1 MKQIKY
7 NKCFIAVENPI
18 PRLSSLQTTY
28 YLQTPSNN
36 GIKPRTITPKKI
48 DPKINVNNI
57 VGSISGGVTGT
68 LLPLVQSIE
77 ESNMPSINQYELDK
91 LVLGDSSQSAFSQAI
106 DALTGENTKR
116 AVNAIQGNRFTSQA
130 QTTDDLLNEW
140 NQHSFLRKY
149 DEPRD
154 SGWGSVLGTLTGT
167 PWLQYNLDDPSK
179 GIANIDTYNIKAGLE
194 GVQAGSGLGVWGVV
208 GGAVL
213 GDWASK
219 AKAFTQ
225 KKHINKVNSAIDN
238 KNRSDL
244 AEFIQQSTDI
254 DRNQLLQARAN
265 MITDNALSAT
275 AANGG
280 PIYIKPSK
288 RGTFTAAAKQRGMGV
303 QEFANKVLANKDNY
317 SSAMVKKA
325 NFARNA
331 AKWHAL
337 GGPLFED
344 FTNGVTW
351 VNNGDTHEAN
361 PNDGVQMGIAPD
373 GKPNLVEEGEVI
385 FNNYVYS
392 NRLKVPKELKEKYN
406 LGNNIETFADTFK
419 YLQKESEERPNDPIS
434 KNGLND
440 MAVTLAQ
447 SQEEIRSKKNSK
459 QYACGGKLHKYA
471 KGGITDYI
479 SGILPLASLA
489 ANTFDS
495 YKPKQIR
502 VGITPTIQT
511 HTISDYITPEQFDRN
526 WWTNQLLASQAGARR
541 ALMNT
546 SSPAARAAIL
556 ASDYGAG
563 NQFGQ
568 LARQGQEYNRAD
580 KLKVFELNRATN
592 IFNAQQKQQAAAS
605 NAQLQEAYDRLRLSA
620 DQYNAQVLQA
630 HKQAKDA
637 AISSNL
643 AELAKFTGDKSKQDK
658 TINLFTALA
667 DRGLFAGLTGK
678 DVLNLYS
685 SLANGGKLKTK
696 KK

>member
-7 NKCFIAVENPI
+7 NKCFIDISTPL
-18 PRLSSLQTTY
+18 PKLSSLQSKAVTT
-28 YLQTPSNN
+28 SNN
-36 GIKPRTITPKKI
+36 GLIPRTFNTQRNFKRN
-48 DPKINVNNI
+48 INGNAI
-57 VGSISGGVTGT
+57 SSIAGGITGT

-77 ESNMPSINQYELDK
+77 ESNMPLINQYELDK

-106 DALTGENTKR
+106 DSLTGENTKR
-116 AVNAIQGNRFTSQA
+116 AVNAIQGSRFASQA

-179 GIANIDTYNIKAGLE
+179 GIANIDTYNIRAGLE

-265 MITDNALSAT
+265 MITDNALSAI

-406 LGNNIETFADTFK
+406 LGNHIETFADAFK

-434 KNGLND
+434 NNGLND
-440 MAVTLAQ
+440 IAITLAQ

-459 QYACGGKLHKYA
+459 RYACGGKLHKYA

-489 ANTFDS
+489 TNTFDS
-495 YKPKQIR
+495 YKPQQIG

-556 ASDYGAG
+556 ASDYGTG

-580 KLKVFELNRATN
+580 KLKAFELNRATN
-592 IFNAQQKQQAAAS
+592 MFNAQQKQQAAAS
-605 NAQLQEAYDRLRLSA
+605 SAQLQEAYDRLRLSA

-658 TINLFTALA
+658 TMNLFAALA
-667 DRGLFAGLTGK
+667 DKGAFAGLTGK

>member
-36 GIKPRTITPKKI
+36 GFKPRIITPKSKI
-48 DPKINVNNI
+48 KANNNI
-57 VGSISGGVTGT
+57 VGSISGGITGT

-77 ESNMPSINQYELDK
+77 ESNIPSINQYELDK

-106 DALTGENTKR
+106 DALTGENTKG
-116 AVNAIQGNRFTSQA
+116 AVNAIQGSRFASQA

-179 GIANIDTYNIKAGLE
+179 GIANIDTYNIRAGLE

-288 RGTFTAAAKQRGMGV
+288 RGTFIAAAKQRGMGV

-325 NFARNA
+325 NFARNS

-351 VNNGDTHEAN
+351 INNGDTHEAN

-406 LGNNIETFADTFK
+406 LGNHIETFADAFK

-434 KNGLND
+434 NNGLND
-440 MAVTLAQ
+440 IAMTLAQ

-495 YKPKQIR
+495 YKPQQIG

-546 SSPAARAAIL
+546 SSPAARVAIL

-580 KLKVFELNRATN
+580 KLKAFELNRATN
-592 IFNAQQKQQAAAS
+592 MFNAQQKQQVAAS

-643 AELAKFTGDKSKQDK
+643 AELAKFTSDKSKQDK

-667 DRGLFAGLTGK
+667 DRGLIAGLIGK
-678 DVLNLYS
+678 DILNLYS